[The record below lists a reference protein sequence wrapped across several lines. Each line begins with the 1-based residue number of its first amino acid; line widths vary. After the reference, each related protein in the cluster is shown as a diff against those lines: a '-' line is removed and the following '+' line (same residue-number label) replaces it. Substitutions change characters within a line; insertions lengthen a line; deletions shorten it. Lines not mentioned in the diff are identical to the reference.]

1 MTTRYYV
8 INGECRIYS
17 DWHYNYGYTMHPT
30 VPTTFASAVNDTWGD
45 EIGLGYIDKQNP
57 QFSSWSSWCPGIPGW
72 WSLNQMALKG
82 AFPASATVFQMIK
95 GGVISNAAS
104 LTDDGTEYILLGGSL
119 SDGWRTRAVV
129 ESEGWADYSDNTID
143 LILVDGVTSEI
154 IGTMSYPKNTQYI
167 IGSVMMPSQEIILA

>member
-1 MTTRYYV
+1 
-8 INGECRIYS
+8 
-17 DWHYNYGYTMHPT
+17 
-30 VPTTFASAVNDTWGD
+30 
-45 EIGLGYIDKQNP
+45 
-57 QFSSWSSWCPGIPGW
+57 
-72 WSLNQMALKG
+72 MALKG

-104 LTDDGTEYILLGGSL
+104 LTDDGTEYILLGASL

-154 IGTMSYPKNTQYI
+154 IGTMSYPKNTQSI
-167 IGSVMMPSQEIILA
+167 IGSVMIPSQEIILV